1 MKKTKKNK
9 ADKSESSEAK
19 DLEQNNAKEQ
29 DPVKADEGTSLSK
42 SDVETADTEPED
54 EGGNVDNTDV
64 ETAESKEESESEL
77 EANPEQVAI
86 KSAPLDLR
94 VATLIVLVLSALS
107 IMAANTFSDQGIL
120 LIAGLFVFL
129 GAYPALKLDIRDA
142 TKRFSVEMALL
153 FALCMVIFVVLRFF
167 VPHENNDPLQAE
179 IVIIILSTMA
189 TRLIIWPIYNYGEDE
204 N

>member
-9 ADKSESSEAK
+9 AEKSESSEAK
-19 DLEQNNAKEQ
+19 DLEQNDAKEK
-29 DPVKADEGTSLSK
+29 DPVKEDEGTSVSK
-42 SDVETADTEPED
+42 SDVAIADNEPEGD
-54 EGGNVDNTDV
+54 SAKIADV
-64 ETAESKEESESEL
+64 ETAERNEESESESEP

-94 VATLIVLVLSALS
+94 VATLIVVVLSALS

>member
-9 ADKSESSEAK
+9 AEKSESSEAK

-42 SDVETADTEPED
+42 SDVETADNEPEGD
-54 EGGNVDNTDV
+54 SAKNTDV
-64 ETAESKEESESEL
+64 ETAKRNEESESEL

-94 VATLIVLVLSALS
+94 VATLIVVVLSALS

>member
-9 ADKSESSEAK
+9 AEKSESSEAK

-29 DPVKADEGTSLSK
+29 DQVKADEGTSVSK
-42 SDVETADTEPED
+42 SNVETADTEPEG
-54 EGGNVDNTDV
+54 EGDSANNADV
-64 ETAESKEESESEL
+64 ETVESKEEAEP
-77 EANPEQVAI
+77 EAKPEQVAT